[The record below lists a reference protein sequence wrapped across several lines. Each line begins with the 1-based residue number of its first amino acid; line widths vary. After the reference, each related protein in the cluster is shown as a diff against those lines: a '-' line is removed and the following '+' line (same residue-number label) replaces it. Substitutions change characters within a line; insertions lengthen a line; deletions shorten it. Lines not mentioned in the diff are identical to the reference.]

1 MSPFKTLSQDFEA
14 FRKGLEAT
22 EAPPEGILQRQR
34 VREHLASAWQPAQE
48 SVIGSYRRGTNL
60 RPTREL
66 DYLFVLG
73 ARHQPYL
80 TADPAKVLDDVAA
93 RVGVTWYQARTRKAP
108 HGLAVTFH
116 DMTVVLIPAF
126 PKHGGGVFIPDTEL
140 RRWLPTDPDAHAR
153 VVAEAN
159 KRTHNLAAAVVRALK
174 CWRRAR
180 QVPVRSFHLETMAL
194 RALTAAPDDLL
205 AGCIAALDGV
215 AAAVK
220 VRCAPP
226 CPVGDDVDMYLAL
239 DPARRAAIATAAG
252 DAADALRDAA
262 AHDAERSNEAACAA
276 ARAVFG
282 APFPEG

>member
-1 MSPFKTLSQDFEA
+1 MSPSTTLSKAFEA

-34 VREHLASAWQPAQE
+34 VREHLASAWQPAME

-73 ARHQPYL
+73 TRHQPYL
-80 TADPAKVLDDVAA
+80 TADPAKALADVAA
-93 RVGVTWYQARTRKAP
+93 RAEMTWMPARTRKAP

-116 DMTVVLIPAF
+116 EMTVVLIPAF
-126 PKHGGGVFIPDTEL
+126 PKHGGGLFIPDTEL
-140 RRWLPTDPDAHAR
+140 HRWLPTDPDAHAK
-153 VVAEAN
+153 VAAEAN
-159 KRTHNLAAAVVRALK
+159 KKTHGLASAVVRALK

-194 RALTAAPDDLL
+194 RALTAAPEHLL
-205 AGCIAALDGV
+205 AGCVAALDGV

-220 VRCAPP
+220 SRCAPP
-226 CPVGDDVDMYLAL
+226 CPIGDDVDMYLAL